1 MHRIGSDHA
10 LYGCQDEQ
18 IKEENQELEQ
28 EEEELL
34 NALCKK

>member
-1 MHRIGSDHA
+1 MHRIGGDHA
-10 LYGCQDEQ
+10 LYGCQDGQ
-18 IKEENQELEQ
+18 IEEENQELGR